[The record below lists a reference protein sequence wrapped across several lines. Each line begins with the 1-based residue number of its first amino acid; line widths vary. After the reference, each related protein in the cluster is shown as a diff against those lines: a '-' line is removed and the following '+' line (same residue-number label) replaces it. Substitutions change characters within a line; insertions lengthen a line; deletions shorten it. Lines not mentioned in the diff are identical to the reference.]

1 MTLTEIDSN
10 VSMLRSEVR
19 RLAVLKARGYNPVE
33 SIASLKQ
40 SLNYWERRLEQAIY
54 EQSEK
59 DAEWLEVIQYGINDQ
74 F

>member
-19 RLAVLKARGYNPVE
+19 RLAALKARGYNPVE
-33 SIASLKQ
+33 PIASIKQ
-40 SLNYWERRLEQAIY
+40 SLNYWENRLEQAIY
-54 EQSEK
+54 EQSER
-59 DAEWLEVIQYGINDQ
+59 DAEQLEVIQYGINDQ